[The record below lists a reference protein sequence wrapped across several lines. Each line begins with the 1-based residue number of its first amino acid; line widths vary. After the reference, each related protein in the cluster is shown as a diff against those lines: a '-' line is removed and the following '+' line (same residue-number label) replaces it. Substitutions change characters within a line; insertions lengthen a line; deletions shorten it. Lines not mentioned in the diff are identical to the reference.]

1 MEVLCARAF
10 APLDWLASFCMLDR
24 LIYVLALGA
33 VSLVRSL
40 PLGVCFAFGQGVGAL
55 LWAIL
60 PGYRRLA
67 KENLSRAFPEKS
79 HAEIRRL
86 TFRHFTTLGAN
97 AVSAFKIPAV
107 SQETILRIAPIEHL
121 DYIKRN
127 IAKGKGVV
135 LAINHIG
142 NWELYA
148 QLIFQVPE
156 ARFGT
161 VYQALRNKSIDN
173 LINQDRRR
181 LGVQT
186 FDRKKGFNNA
196 IALLREPGIVGV
208 LVDQNAG
215 DGGVWTPFFNR
226 LSSTSPLTS
235 ALAIRTES
243 VVVPVAIFTSGF
255 AKWRVVLSPEIP
267 YDPANPDQLTVDI
280 NVALEKQIRESP
292 ADWFW
297 VHNRW
302 KMPWPNFLTVGQRRG
317 TYLPPGLDLKSL
329 QPFRIVVRSPNWL
342 GDAVMSIPAAR
353 AFKLGRPDAR
363 LSILAPEKLAAVWK
377 SIPEVDEVI
386 TFSPEDSVFT
396 VAGKLRGKFDVAVLF
411 PNSFRSAA
419 EAWLAGIPR
428 RVGFAGHKRDRL
440 LNQIVPERK
449 KKKALKPEHHTDRY
463 WRIAERCG
471 AIERPPALPSRKER
485 TGELVI
491 GICPGAEYGP
501 AKRWPAERFRQ
512 AMDIVSAKVKCRWVI
527 LGTAADQ
534 PVAKEILTGFT
545 GSVED
550 LTGKTNLDEL
560 IQKLSSLSALLT
572 NDTGTMHLAD
582 LLGTPLV
589 AVFGSTEP
597 VLTGPR
603 SPQSAVLRHQVEC
616 SPCFLRECPVD
627 FRCMKAVTPEEA
639 AHALMRAIS
648 S

>member
-1 MEVLCARAF
+1 M
-10 APLDWLASFCMLDR
+10 DR
-24 LIYVLALGA
+24 LIYWLALGA
-33 VSLVRSL
+33 ISLIRSL
-40 PLGVCFAFGQGVGAL
+40 PLGVCFAFGQGVGAM

-79 HAEIRRL
+79 PAEIRRL

-97 AVSAFKIPAV
+97 AVSAFKIPAL
-107 SQETILRIAPIEHL
+107 SQEDILRIAPIERL

-127 IAKGKGVV
+127 IAQGKGVV

-161 VYQALRNKSIDN
+161 VYQALRNKAIDD

-226 LSSTSPLTS
+226 LSSTSPLTA

-255 AKWRVVLSPEIP
+255 ARWRVVLSPEIP
-267 YDPANPDQLTVDI
+267 YDPAQPDQLTADI
-280 NVALEKQIRESP
+280 NDALEKQIRESP
-292 ADWFW
+292 PDWFW

-302 KMPWPNFLTVGQRRG
+302 KTPWPNFLTAGQRRG
-317 TYLPPGLDLKSL
+317 TYIPPQTDPASL
-329 QPFRIVVRSPNWL
+329 RPFRMVLRSPNWL

-353 AFKLGRPDAR
+353 AFKLGRPDAH
-363 LSILAPEKLAAVWK
+363 LAVLTPAKLAAVWK
-377 SIPEVDEVI
+377 EVPEVDEI
-386 TFSPEDSVFT
+386 IPFTPEDSVFA
-396 VAGKLRGKFDVAVLF
+396 VARKLHGRFDVAILF

-440 LNQIVPERK
+440 LNQIIPERK
-449 KKKALKPEHHTDRY
+449 KKKALKPEHHADRY

-471 AIERPPALPSRKER
+471 AIERPPALPQNPTAKQPVVF
-485 TGELVI
+485 GL
-491 GICPGAEYGP
+491 CPGAEYGP
-501 AKRWPAERFRQ
+501 AKRWPVERFRK
-512 AMDIVSAKVKCRWVI
+512 AMELISEKLDCRWVV

-534 PVAKEILTGFT
+534 PVAAEILAGFK
-545 GSVED
+545 GQADD
-550 LTGKTNLDEL
+550 LTGKTSLTEL
-560 IQKLSSLSALLT
+560 IEKLGTLSVLLT

-582 LLGTPLV
+582 WLGTPLV

-603 SPQSAVLRHQVEC
+603 NPQSTVLRHQVEC
-616 SPCFLRECPVD
+616 SPCFLRECPLD
-627 FRCMKAVTPEEA
+627 FRCMKAVSPEEA
-639 AHALMRAIS
+639 AEAVLKTFQAVS
-648 S
+648 A